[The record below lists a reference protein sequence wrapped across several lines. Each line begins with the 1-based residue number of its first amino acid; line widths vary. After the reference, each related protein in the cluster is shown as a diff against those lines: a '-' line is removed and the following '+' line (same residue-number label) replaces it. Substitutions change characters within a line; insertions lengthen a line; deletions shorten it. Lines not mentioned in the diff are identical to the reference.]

1 MMKILELLTKQRRIG
16 NIGERIAA
24 KELKKKGYKILKRNF
39 VATDAEIDIICENK
53 TTLAFVEVK
62 TRTLGRESPRE
73 MRPASAVTPD
83 KQRKIIEAAREFLAT
98 REKGKRISLDI
109 VEVYLDG
116 DGRKKSVLHIEN
128 AFNRNTAKKGYFN
141 R

>member
-1 MMKILELLTKQRRIG
+1 MKILELLTRERRLG

-24 KELKKKGYKILKRNF
+24 RELKKKGYKIIKRNF
-39 VATDAEIDIICENK
+39 VATDAEIDIICESK

-62 TRTLGRESPRE
+62 TRTLGRENPRE
-73 MRPASAVTPD
+73 MRPASAVTAD
-83 KQRKIIEAAREFLAT
+83 KQRKIIGAAQEFLAT

-116 DGRKKSVLHIEN
+116 KGKKSNVVHIEN
-128 AFNRNTAKKGYFN
+128 AFNRNTAKKGYFY